1 MHSPTLDEQVKGEY
15 VDRTRPLEIP
25 GSKPVQ
31 PEDVVDP
38 MLDRS
43 DQSYHEHVRLAEE
56 IPKGDGILLNAW
68 EHLQAETLAALRN
81 EDFLGWVADGPV
93 YTVGPLI
100 RPVRPAGLGK
110 ELLEW
115 LDKQPSESG
124 MFVSFGSGRI
134 LSTEQPVKLAWGLE
148 LSQQRFIW
156 VFQKPTI
163 ESFDGLQSDAGK
175 ARIADKPLYYEQ
187 RLNATLLT
195 EVIGAAVWP
204 KELPSKKIV
213 GREEIAKLVR
223 TIMVEKEG
231 HGIRVK
237 SKKT

>member
-43 DQSYHEHVRLAEE
+43 DQSYREHVWLAEE

-81 EDFLGWVADGPV
+81 EDFSGWVADGPV

-156 VFQKPTI
+156 VFQKPPI

-175 ARIADKPLYYEQ
+175 ARIADKVLSFLPDGFVS
-187 RLNATLLT
+187 RTR
-195 EVIGAAVWP
+195 EVGLI
-204 KELPSKKIV
+204 LPSWAPQVDIFRHPLVGGFLSHCGWSSTLGSIV
-213 GREEIAKLVR
+213 SKVPMLV
-223 TIMVEKEG
+223 
-231 HGIRVK
+231 
-237 SKKT
+237 